1 MTFKALISLI
11 FLPSLYP
18 KGINKAQIK
27 PCQILI
33 FHLNLMFQ
41 RLCSST
47 FVLIYKNVT
56 FAWKCSHLAIK
67 EEIKTSP
74 TL

>member
-1 MTFKALISLI
+1 MTFKALICLI
-11 FLPSLYP
+11 FLLSLSP

-33 FHLNLMFQ
+33 FHLSLMFQ

-47 FVLIYKNVT
+47 FVLTYKNVT
-56 FAWKCSHLAIK
+56 FAWKCVYSAIK